1 MIRVIYRWEVRPKDF
16 EDFRRVWTTITNR
29 VHESVPGA
37 LGSFMLRS
45 SDSDSEVLTVAKWES
60 MESWKKFWGRKIRKR
75 CKKCG
80 SWESVFLWKPTTR
93 LTTTRTN
100 QRSEKITVS
109 EKPLRTCQFYS
120 CVFSRTEE
128 TIEPMS
134 KPRMA

>member
-60 MESWKKFWGRKIRKR
+60 MESWKKFWGQKNPEEMQEMRKLGKR
-75 CKKCG
+75 V
-80 SWESVFLWKPTTR
+80 SVEAYDEVDDHTH
-93 LTTTRTN
+93 
-100 QRSEKITVS
+100 
-109 EKPLRTCQFYS
+109 
-120 CVFSRTEE
+120 
-128 TIEPMS
+128 
-134 KPRMA
+134 